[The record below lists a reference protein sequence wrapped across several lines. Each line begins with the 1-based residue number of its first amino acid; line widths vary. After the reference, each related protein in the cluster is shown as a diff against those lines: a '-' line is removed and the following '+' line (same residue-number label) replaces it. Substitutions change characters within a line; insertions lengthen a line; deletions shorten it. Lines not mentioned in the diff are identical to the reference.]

1 MNTTP
6 IRRTETWLK
15 SSSHEL
21 ETILKQVQQLSILQ
35 HKITPHLDPALLPY
49 CQVASLSL
57 GELVL
62 LVANGSIATQLRLQ
76 SFDLLLKLK
85 NDPELPTIRTIECKV
100 RPQTTSSR
108 MQPPHHNKPALTLS
122 NAAADAIERTAI
134 SLEDSSLKE
143 IMFKIAK
150 HRHR

>member
-6 IRRTETWLK
+6 IRHTETWLK

-21 ETILKQVQQLSILQ
+21 ETILKQVQQLSMLQ
-35 HKITPHLDPALLPY
+35 QKITPYLDPALLPY

-76 SFDLLLKLK
+76 SFDLLLKLN
-85 NDPELPTIRTIECKV
+85 NDPELPTIRKIECKV
-100 RPQTTSSR
+100 RPQTISSR
-108 MQPPHHNKPALTLS
+108 MKPTHQRPALTLS
-122 NAAADAIERTAI
+122 NAAADAIEKTAA